1 MLRGAALAASVL
13 ACACAPSPAAM
24 TASEA
29 SEHLERFASGAPRV
43 DVCTP
48 GGRAVLR
55 GAVRAYGAELARAG
69 VEWPTLSSD
78 SGLLR
83 SADVAVAV
91 AFAAGFIESSDFQAQ
106 ARRDVSR
113 FALLQWPHLRD
124 MRAAARVAC
133 AQVLE
138 LQAAASHL
146 ATETTRYRRMLAR
159 AEQSSADAER
169 LRLQR
174 ARLSYAEAQLEA
186 LANVI
191 QREIEAARASRTRG

>member
-1 MLRGAALAASVL
+1 MLRGAALAAGML

-55 GAVRAYGAELARAG
+55 GAVRVYGAELARAG
-69 VEWPTLSSD
+69 VEWPALSGD
-78 SGLLR
+78 SELLR
-83 SADVAVAV
+83 RADVAVVV
-91 AFAAGFIESSDFQAQ
+91 AFAAGFVERSDFQADT
-106 ARRDVSR
+106 RGDVSR

-159 AEQSSADAER
+159 AERSGVNPER
-169 LRLQR
+169 VRLQR
-174 ARLSYAEAQLEA
+174 ERLAYAEAQLEA
-186 LANVI
+186 VATAV
-191 QREIEAARASRTRG
+191 QREIEAARSSRTRG